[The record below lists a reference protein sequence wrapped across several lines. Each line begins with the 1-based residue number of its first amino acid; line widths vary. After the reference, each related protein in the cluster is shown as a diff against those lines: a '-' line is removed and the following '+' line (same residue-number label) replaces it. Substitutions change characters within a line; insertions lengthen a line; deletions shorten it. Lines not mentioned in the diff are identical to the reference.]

1 VGAFAEWRAE
11 RAQRR
16 RAGAVARVAMAE
28 PDEDDVRWLAERASG
43 GDADHARW
51 EWRYARRAFAIM
63 VAQRDALDDRTGS
76 LVAAAIARAMAR
88 DPLVAAAKRAVVV
101 RQFNDR
107 LARYAEVLRDR
118 VAGLPT
124 AERLTRTLFA
134 FAGHSALT
142 PADVARG
149 SAAITAMLAEA
160 HDTLTTQFGAAAL
173 PPDVAPSAL
182 RGT

>member
-11 RAQRR
+11 HVQRR
-16 RAGAVARVAMAE
+16 RAAAVAKVAMAE
-28 PDEDDVRWLAERASG
+28 PDEDDVRWLAERGAG

-51 EWRYARRAFAIM
+51 EWRYARRAFAIV

-88 DPLVAAAKRAVVV
+88 DQLVATAKRAVAA

-107 LARYAEVLRDR
+107 LAQYADVIRDR
-118 VAGLPT
+118 APGLPT
-124 AERLTRTLFA
+124 AERLTRTLFT
-134 FAGHSALT
+134 FAGQPTLT

-149 SAAITAMLAEA
+149 SAAITAMLTEA
-160 HDTLTTQFGAAAL
+160 HDTLTSQFGAASL

-182 RGT
+182 ARG

>member
-1 VGAFAEWRAE
+1 VGPFAEWLAE

-16 RAGAVARVAMAE
+16 RAAAVARVAMAE
-28 PDEDDVRWLAERASG
+28 PDEEDVRWLAERGAA

-51 EWRYARRAFAIM
+51 EWRYARRAFAIV

-88 DPLVAAAKRAVVV
+88 DPMVASAKRAVAA

-107 LARYAEVLRDR
+107 LTRYAEIIRDR
-118 VAGLPT
+118 EPGLPT
-124 AERLTRTLFA
+124 AERLTRALFA
-134 FAGHSALT
+134 FAGQPALT
-142 PADVARG
+142 PADLARG

-160 HDTLTTQFGAAAL
+160 HDVLTTQFGAAAL
-173 PPDVAPSAL
+173 PPDVAPSAIARL
-182 RGT
+182 

>member
-1 VGAFAEWRAE
+1 VGPFAEWRAE
-11 RAQRR
+11 RAQRK
-16 RAGAVARVAMAE
+16 RAAAVARVAMAE
-28 PDEDDVRWLAERASG
+28 PDEDDVRWLAERGASG
-43 GDADHARW
+43 DTDHARW
-51 EWRYARRAFAIM
+51 EWRYARRAFAIV
-63 VAQRDALDDRTGS
+63 VAQRDALDDRTSS

-88 DPLVAAAKRAVVV
+88 DPLVASAKRPVAA

-107 LARYAEVLRDR
+107 LSAYTDVLRDR
-118 VAGLPT
+118 VAGLPS

-134 FAGHSALT
+134 FAGQSALT
-142 PADVARG
+142 PPDLARG

-160 HDTLTTQFGAAAL
+160 HDTLTAQFGAAVL